1 MPPLKSPNPARS
13 TPSEAMRRREWFP
26 LRQAEARPLACFAA
40 AFLMGLLSARSH
52 PLPVAACLAALA
64 ALAAL
69 CVLLRDRRRLFALC
83 LVLAGFAAGM
93 ARMTLALDAIPRV
106 EEQFSVEMVG
116 RVVSEPW
123 QNPDTGRL
131 ISKFQLESVDGKP
144 SNLRVRL
151 YLRDET
157 PVSDDAVAYGQRLRL
172 TGHIWNASP
181 VTNDYE
187 FDFGQYLNRQGLSAY
202 ATAKLGDAT
211 VVDETRDLRSVL
223 IDIRKAVSR
232 RIDALFPGNAA
243 LVRALV
249 LGDRSLLDEEFRE
262 ALNRA
267 GTAHLIS
274 ISGLH
279 VTVLAGLLSLLLRLL
294 MPRNRANLL
303 AIALL
308 IPYGALIGFNA
319 PFVRAL
325 IMFAIV
331 CFALVAGHP
340 SDSVTRLSAALIVY
354 LAIQPLNVADAGFV
368 LSFSASAG
376 ILLLM
381 PPMMRLIGLDAL
393 NRRLQRAIGMRRV
406 WLALAYYFPSL
417 LCASLAAQLATLPAV
432 VAFFGVQPLISLP
445 FNLVC
450 VPLCMVGYVAA
461 LLALIASAI
470 SLPLGMLLAQVP
482 DALFTLLVSATRLS
496 VRLPISGVR
505 VGRYPWWLA
514 LMHAL
519 AILAASDLSLTDF
532 SVRRVMPLAIVALA
546 GVSALIA
553 LGRAWPF
560 SAVFMDAGQADCAIV
575 RTRGHTY
582 LFDAGDTY
590 TPAADYL
597 NATCLR
603 LDAVFLSHPHQDH
616 AAGLTD
622 VLANFRPETI
632 YVPEGW
638 YAVEDVSPA
647 VTEAMDMA
655 ASLCIPI
662 VELSAGDAVEL
673 AGGVRVEVF
682 SPVPG
687 AAYEAVND
695 RSMMAL
701 LTCRGKSILFTGD
714 MSEDGEPALI
724 PDADVLKVP
733 HHGSSKATS
742 QRLVDAV
749 APQVAIVSV
758 GENNFGH
765 PADETLKRLE
775 AAGARTLLTRDC
787 GMITLYPDGDGWRIQ
802 TYLEASHDV
811 E

>member
-1 MPPLKSPNPARS
+1 
-13 TPSEAMRRREWFP
+13 MREREFF
-26 LRQAEARPLACFAA
+26 LFRQAGARPLACFAA
-40 AFLMGLLSARSH
+40 AFLAGLLAARSH
-52 PLPVAACLAALA
+52 PLPFAACIAALA
-64 ALAAL
+64 ASIVL
-69 CVLLRDRRRLFALC
+69 CALLREKRRLFALC
-83 LVLAGFAAGM
+83 LLAAGLASGM
-93 ARMTLALDAIPRV
+93 VRMTLALDAIPRV
-106 EEQFSVEMVG
+106 EDQFSVEMVG

-131 ISKFQLESVDGKP
+131 ISKFHLESVNGEP
-144 SNLRVRL
+144 SDLSVRL

-157 PVSDDAVAYGQRLRL
+157 PVSDDAVSCGQRLSL

-181 VTNDYE
+181 VTNEYE
-187 FDFGQYLNRQGLSAY
+187 FDFGQYLNRQGLAAY
-202 ATAKLGDAT
+202 ATAKLGDVT
-211 VVDETRDLRSVL
+211 IVDEARDIRTVL
-223 IDIRKAVSR
+223 IGVRKAISR
-232 RIDALFPGNAA
+232 RIDALFPDNAA

-262 ALNRA
+262 ALNRT

-279 VTVLAGLLSLLLRLL
+279 VTVLAWLLSLGLGLF
-294 MPRNRANLL
+294 MSRNRANLL
-303 AIALL
+303 AVLL
-308 IPYGALIGFNA
+308 LVPYGALIGFNA

-325 IMFAIV
+325 IMFALI
-331 CFALVAGHP
+331 CFAPVTGHP
-340 SDSVTRLSAALIVY
+340 SDSVTRLCVALIIY
-354 LAIQPLNVADAGFV
+354 LMIKPLNVADAGFV

-381 PPMMRLIGLDAL
+381 PPMMRLVGLDAL
-393 NRRLQRAIGMRRV
+393 DHSLHKATGARRA
-406 WLALAYYFPSL
+406 WLSLAYYFPSL

-432 VAFFGVQPLISLP
+432 VAFFGVQPIMSLP

-450 VPLCMVGYVAA
+450 VPVCMAGYV
-461 LLALIASAI
+461 LSLVALIVSAI
-470 SLPLGMLLAQVP
+470 SVPLATLLARIP

-496 VRLPISGVR
+496 FRLPASGVHF
-505 VGRYPWWLA
+505 GRYPWWLA
-514 LMHAL
+514 AL
-519 AILAASDLSLTDF
+519 YALTILAASDLSLTNF
-532 SVRRVMPLAIVALA
+532 STRRFMPLVLIALA

-560 SAVFMDAGQADCAIV
+560 SVLFMDAGQADCAIV

-597 NATCLR
+597 NATCLK

-622 VLANFRPETI
+622 ILANFRPDAI

-638 YAVEDVSPA
+638 YSAEDVSPA
-647 VTEAMDMA
+647 VTEAMDTA
-655 ASLCIPI
+655 EALGIPI
-662 VELSAGDAVEL
+662 MELSAGDAIEL
-673 AGGVRVEVF
+673 SGGARVEVF

-687 AAYEAVND
+687 TIYESVND

-749 APQVAIVSV
+749 MPQIAVISV

-765 PADETLKRLE
+765 PANETLDRL
-775 AAGARTLLTRDC
+775 AGAGAHTLLTRDC

-802 TYLEASHDV
+802 TYLEASDDV

>member
-1 MPPLKSPNPARS
+1 
-13 TPSEAMRRREWFP
+13 MRKREFF
-26 LRQAEARPLACFAA
+26 LFRQVKARPLACVAA
-40 AFLMGLLSARSH
+40 AFLMGLLAARSH
-52 PLPVAACLAALA
+52 PLTIAVCLAAFA
-64 ALAAL
+64 ASVIL
-69 CVLLRDRRRLFALC
+69 CVLLRDKRRLFALC
-83 LVLAGFAAGM
+83 LLLAGFAAGM
-93 ARMTLALDAIPRV
+93 ARMTLALDAIPHA
-106 EEQFSVEMVG
+106 EERFSVEMLG

-131 ISKFQLESVDGKP
+131 ISKFQLESVDGEP
-144 SNLRVRL
+144 SELCVRL

-157 PVSDDAVAYGQRLRL
+157 PVSDSAVSYGQRLRL

-202 ATAKLGDAT
+202 ATAKLGDVT
-211 VVDETRDLRSVL
+211 VLGETRDLRSAL
-223 IDIRKAVSR
+223 IEVRKAVSR
-232 RIDALFPGNAA
+232 RIDALFDENAA

-249 LGDRSLLDEEFRE
+249 LGDRSLLDEEFRD

-279 VTVLAGLLSLLLRLL
+279 VTVLAGLLSLLLGLF
-294 MPRNRANLL
+294 MSRNRANLL

-319 PFVRAL
+319 PFARAL
-325 IMFAIV
+325 IMFAVV
-331 CFALVAGHP
+331 CFAPVAGHP
-340 SDSVTRLSAALIVY
+340 SDSVTRLSVALIVY
-354 LAIQPLNVADAGFV
+354 LMVKPLNVADAGFV

-381 PPMMRLIGLDAL
+381 PPLLRLTHLDAL
-393 NRRLQRAIGMRRV
+393 SRSQRRATGMKRA
-406 WLALAYYFPSL
+406 WLALAYYFPAL

-432 VAFFGVQPLISLP
+432 VAFFGVQPIISLP

-461 LLALIASAI
+461 LLALIISAI
-470 SLPLGMLLAQVP
+470 ALPLGTLLARIP

-496 VRLPISGVR
+496 VRLPASGVR
-505 VGRYPWWLA
+505 FGRYPWWLA

-519 AILAASDLSLTDF
+519 AILAASNLSLTDF
-532 SVRRVMPLAIVALA
+532 SVRRFMPLMLVALA

-560 SAVFMDAGQADCAIV
+560 SAVFMDADQADCAVV

-622 VLANFRPETI
+622 ILSNFRPAAI

-638 YAVEDVSPA
+638 YAVEEVSSA
-647 VTEAMDMA
+647 VTEAMNLA
-655 ASLCIPI
+655 ESLGTPI

-673 AGGVRVEVF
+673 AGGARVEVF
-682 SPVPG
+682 APVAG
-687 AAYEAVND
+687 AAYESVND
-695 RSMMAL
+695 QSMMAL

-749 APQVAIVSV
+749 TPQIAIVSV

-765 PADETLKRLE
+765 PANETLERLE

-802 TYLEASHDV
+802 TYLEASDDV